1 MPFARFTFA
10 PALPFRFHSRHSSAV
25 ASRPAS
31 LPYSLHPRGTGFGKR
46 MLRDNHPARLALSFA
61 LVVFLSVRDSA
72 NSSLR
77 PTNRNTRLLAFFHA
91 PSVSRSRYQNYRP
104 SPSLSL
110 FLSSSY
116 SSTFV
121 LGRSSNGRPVVA
133 IRLEALFSCRNPDV
147 FILRNEGQVL

>member
-10 PALPFRFHSRHSSAV
+10 PALPFRFHSRHSSAA
-25 ASRPAS
+25 ASRSAS

-46 MLRDNHPARLALSFA
+46 ILRDNHPARLALSFA

-110 FLSSSY
+110 SLFLLFFHLRPW
-116 SSTFV
+116 TQ
-121 LGRSSNGRPVVA
+121 LEWTTGRSHK
-133 IRLEALFSCRNPDV
+133 IRSSFFMP
-147 FILRNEGQVL
+147 